1 MNAFEVFYRI
11 VVPIFLLIGTGT
23 LMDRVF
29 KLDLRTLSKLN
40 FYVFVPA
47 LAFVSLL
54 EADIGGD
61 RMIRIALFAAIH
73 VAVLFVLCRLFIA
86 RWESRET
93 NLVLLLGTMFFNC
106 GNYGFP
112 LVILAFGREYLGI
125 AAVVLLVQ
133 NLLSFTLGVWLFEKQ
148 SRGFLKT
155 FIGLLRIPVIYAV
168 SLPFLLRWLN
178 RDVPGPLMDS
188 FRFLGDG
195 LIPVALLT
203 LGAQL
208 SRSFGIKNILSISTV
223 TGMRLIV
230 SPLVA
235 AGILLVPFFALSVT
249 DRAVL
254 VAMAGLPVAVNV
266 YILAS
271 QYEKGEE
278 LASQSVFWSTL
289 LSAVTLSVLL
299 TLYPG

>member
-11 VVPIFLLIGTGT
+11 VLPIFVLIGTGT

-29 KLDLRTLSKLN
+29 RLDLRTLSKLN

-54 EADIGGD
+54 QTEIGGD
-61 RMIRIALFAAIH
+61 RMIRVALFAVVH
-73 VAVLFVLCRLFIA
+73 VAALFLLCRLFIA
-86 RWESRET
+86 RWESTET
-93 NLVLLLGTMFFNC
+93 NLVLLLGAMFFNC

-155 FIGLLRIPVIYAV
+155 LFGLLRIPVIYAV
-168 SLPFLLRWLN
+168 SLPFVLRWLN
-178 RDVPGPLMDS
+178 RDVPGPLMES
-188 FRFLGDG
+188 LGFLGDG

-208 SRSFGIKNILSISTV
+208 SRSIGMKNILPISTV
-223 TGMRLIV
+223 TGIRLIV

-235 AGILLVPFFALSVT
+235 AGILLVPFFALSGT
-249 DRAVL
+249 DRAIL

-299 TLYPG
+299 TLYHG